1 MATNTRL
8 LLPGL
13 VKRWVHFLVFVSS
26 AVLMAI
32 MKACRDFDFLVSF
45 LGDDGRGR
53 GDGGASGCL
62 EQLEFAIRSAT
73 GESWIYRFESYENNV

>member
-1 MATNTRL
+1 
-8 LLPGL
+8 
-13 VKRWVHFLVFVSS
+13 
-26 AVLMAI
+26 MAI

-73 GESWIYRFESYENNV
+73 GESWIYRFESYENNVWCLFSENKLSFDKLLSRCDN